1 MEKINDIKLPIYGY
15 DASEHD
21 DIDGN
26 DYVYDWE
33 EIADELENRICKT
46 LNRNVLI
53 TISEL
58 DDDMDKNDM
67 DINDLT
73 FTPTNEEE

>member
-1 MEKINDIKLPIYGY
+1 MSDIKLPIYGY
-15 DASEHD
+15 NASEHD

-33 EIADELENRICKT
+33 ELANELKNRICET

-53 TISEL
+53 TISEI
-58 DDDMDKNDM
+58 D
-67 DINDLT
+67 
-73 FTPTNEEE
+73 

>member
-33 EIADELENRICKT
+33 EIANELENRICKN

-53 TISEL
+53 TISEI
-58 DDDMDKNDM
+58 DEEDK
-67 DINDLT
+67 
-73 FTPTNEEE
+73 

>member
-1 MEKINDIKLPIYGY
+1 MSDIKLPIYGY
-15 DASEHD
+15 NASEHD

-33 EIADELENRICKT
+33 EIANELKNSICET

-53 TISEL
+53 TISEI
-58 DDDMDKNDM
+58 DEEDK
-67 DINDLT
+67 
-73 FTPTNEEE
+73 

>member
-1 MEKINDIKLPIYGY
+1 MNDIKMPIYGY

-33 EIADELENRICKT
+33 EIANELENLICKK

-53 TISEL
+53 TISEV
-58 DDDMDKNDM
+58 DEE
-67 DINDLT
+67 DL
-73 FTPTNEEE
+73 

>member
-1 MEKINDIKLPIYGY
+1 MNDIKLPIYGY

-33 EIADELENRICKT
+33 EMATELENRIRKK

-58 DDDMDKNDM
+58 DDDMDKDDM

-73 FTPTNEEE
+73 FTPTKEEE

>member
-1 MEKINDIKLPIYGY
+1 MSDIKLPIYGY
-15 DASEHD
+15 NASEHD

-33 EIADELENRICKT
+33 EIANELQNRICET

-53 TISEL
+53 TISEI
-58 DDDMDKNDM
+58 DQEDK
-67 DINDLT
+67 
-73 FTPTNEEE
+73 

>member
-1 MEKINDIKLPIYGY
+1 MSDIKLPIYGY

-33 EIADELENRICKT
+33 EIANELENRICKN
-46 LNRNVLI
+46 LNRKVLI

-58 DDDMDKNDM
+58 DDDMDKDDM

-73 FTPTNEEE
+73 FTPTKEEE

>member
-1 MEKINDIKLPIYGY
+1 MNDIKMPIYGY
-15 DASEHD
+15 VASEHD

-33 EIADELENRICKT
+33 EIANELENLICKK

-53 TISEL
+53 TISEV
-58 DDDMDKNDM
+58 DEE
-67 DINDLT
+67 DL
-73 FTPTNEEE
+73 